1 MLCVGTTDLKKKDGI
16 EPPIVCTRQKSGY
29 FDRRRHLGETTLHAT
44 ALDLLIMNLKH
55 TNR

>member
-1 MLCVGTTDLKKKDGI
+1 MLCVGTTDLKKKKDGI

-29 FDRRRHLGETTLHAT
+29 FDRRHLGETTLHAT